1 MIINYMFMG
10 PRYDIRIKDIQTI
23 SSFSKRKKINYL
35 KYIRPL
41 VKNNTVNTIFK
52 WKYNALTVKLSG
64 NWDLWGKK
72 ISLRKSVDEF
82 SIILPLKPGFFRY
95 KFSIEYENFFPND
108 GYNNSG
114 SDKILP
120 PYSFT
125 YCRKIKIL
133 DKEVISSDSLL
144 DNEIKIFSS
153 SQKFSKIEK
162 NESNKLLQHI
172 PLHLLNAVF
181 FKGISIKEL
190 FSLPRFSFCTETP
203 RNVLCNHLLIS
214 RNLNKKMSQL
224 GEIFSIKIKFKEKTC
239 ILLHFNLKNF
249 ILRQKFHPIKNFF
262 NGFHFRKNY

>member
-23 SSFSKRKKINYL
+23 SSFSNRRKINYL

-52 WKYNALTVKLSG
+52 WKYNALSVKLSG
-64 NWDLWGKK
+64 NWDIWEKK

-95 KFSIEYENFFPND
+95 KFSIEYENFFPKYA
-108 GYNNSG
+108 YNPG
-114 SDKILP
+114 DRDKISP
-120 PYSFT
+120 PNSFI

-133 DKEVISSDSLL
+133 DKEIISSDSLI
-144 DNEIKIFSS
+144 DNEIKIFPC
-153 SQKFSKIEK
+153 SQKISKIEK
-162 NESNKLLQHI
+162 NKSNKLIQHI

-190 FSLPRFSFCTETP
+190 FSLPKFSFCIEAP
-203 RNVLCNHLLIS
+203 RNVLYNHLLIS
-214 RNLNKKMSQL
+214 RNLNKKTGQL
-224 GEIFSIKIKFKEKTC
+224 GEIFSIKIKLKEKTC
-239 ILLHFNLKNF
+239 ILLHFSLKNY
-249 ILRQKFHPIKNFF
+249 IVRQKFHPIKTFF
-262 NGFHFRKNY
+262 NGFHFRNS